1 MTFKEKATALFWIF
15 LFAVVLLQLSASPV
29 IPIAAAVTFA
39 ACLVVTFWGYVR
51 IISQSGVKQFL
62 ANAPIALWLIAIV
75 VLSSAVAIVLLLEAY
90 VIMKLTMATP
100 VMDSVAE
107 ESVANLFGF
116 LMLSV
121 LITVLNYAFE
131 KYKDY
136 LGQEKELEV
145 LKRKALEMEIS
156 LLRNQ
161 LSPHFTFNILN
172 NLQVLIRKDK
182 NEALHLLERY
192 SNILRYYVYESQK
205 EKIGIEQEVAFL
217 KEYFDLEVSRHVA
230 GLEVSCS
237 WNLEESD
244 FRIVPFVLST
254 FVENAFKHTLPNHAN
269 EYFIRQSCH
278 VNEAGGLVFEIVNTF
293 DENEVSD
300 KPKGVGLEHV
310 QGRLALA
317 YPGRYSL
324 IRSAEN
330 GRYSVR
336 LELKLDR

>member
-1 MTFKEKATALFWIF
+1 MTFKDKATAIFWIF

-29 IPIAAAVTFA
+29 IPVAAAVTFA
-39 ACLVVTFWGYVR
+39 ACLVATFFGYVR
-51 IISQSGVKQFL
+51 IISQSRVKKFL
-62 ANAPIALWLIAIV
+62 ASAPIVIWLIAIV
-75 VLSSAVAIVLLLEAY
+75 ALSTAVAFTLLLEAY
-90 VIMKLTMATP
+90 VIMKLTLAAP
-100 VMDSVAE
+100 VIASVAE
-107 ESVANLFGF
+107 ESAANLFGF

-136 LGQEKELEV
+136 LEQEKELEV

-182 NEALHLLERY
+182 NEALQLLERY
-192 SNILRYYVYESQK
+192 SKILRYYVYESQK
-205 EKIGIEQEVAFL
+205 EKIGLEQEVSFL
-217 KEYFDLEVSRHVA
+217 KEYFDLELSRHVA
-230 GLEVSCS
+230 GLEISCS
-237 WNLEESD
+237 WNLEERD

-278 VNEAGGLVFEIVNTF
+278 INEFGALVFEIVNTF
-293 DENEVSD
+293 DENENSG
-300 KPKGVGLEHV
+300 KPKGVGLKHV
-310 QGRLALA
+310 EGRLALA
-317 YPGRYSL
+317 YPGRHRL
-324 IRSAEN
+324 IRSAAN

-336 LELKLDR
+336 LELNLDR